1 MHAMALEAASRADQ
15 DKLSQALA
23 RVGEEDVGFSYDRDA
38 ETGELVVH
46 GMGPLH
52 VDLAVERLRTKFDV
66 EVEQK
71 APRIAYRETVRKSV
85 EVHGRHKKQS
95 GGRGQFGDVWLRIE
109 PADRG
114 EGYEFLDEVV
124 GGSVPRNFIPAVEKG
139 VQETMAAGVLAGY
152 PVVDVKVALYD
163 GSSHPVDSSDQAF
176 KMAGAIGMRQGLQD
190 ASPILLEP
198 IVLVEVTTPEEMT
211 GDIMSDL
218 NGKRGQIQGMDS
230 LGGGLQ
236 IVRAQVPLG
245 ELASY
250 AGDLRSIT
258 QGRASYTMEF
268 SHYQEVPHD
277 QAERIIA
284 AAQRSED
291 EEE

>member
-1 MHAMALEAASRADQ
+1 
-15 DKLSQALA
+15 
-23 RVGEEDVGFSYDRDA
+23 
-38 ETGELVVH
+38 
-46 GMGPLH
+46 
-52 VDLAVERLRTKFDV
+52 
-66 EVEQK
+66 
-71 APRIAYRETVRKSV
+71 
-85 EVHGRHKKQS
+85 
-95 GGRGQFGDVWLRIE
+95 
-109 PADRG
+109 
-114 EGYEFLDEVV
+114 
-124 GGSVPRNFIPAVEKG
+124 
-139 VQETMAAGVLAGY
+139 
-152 PVVDVKVALYD
+152 VALYD
-163 GSSHPVDSSDQAF
+163 GSTHPVDSSDQAF
-176 KMAGAIGMRQGLQD
+176 KMAGAIGMRAGLEE
-190 ASPILLEP
+190 ASSLLLEP

-245 ELASY
+245 ELAGY

-284 AAQRSED
+284 QAQRDED
-291 EEE
+291 EDE